1 MLFSEKK
8 KPSLNKMNYIPVSL
22 LSHILKKFERFVC
35 RQIAGF
41 MSKELP
47 TKLCSFVITTIHK

>member
-1 MLFSEKK
+1 
-8 KPSLNKMNYIPVSL
+8 MNYIPVSL
-22 LSHILKKFERFVC
+22 LSDILKKFEKFVC

-47 TKLCSFVITTIHK
+47 TKLCGFVITAIHK